1 MRQASIGAAICVTL
15 ARANADG
22 YEAAVSFRAVSIRLA
37 AALSL
42 AASAVGCLPKIGD
55 HCTTSLDCSQT
66 GQKICDS
73 TQPAGYCTVFNCEPD
88 NCPDSAAC
96 VAFNNNVD
104 PACASHD
111 DGQWPRFE
119 RTFCVRP
126 CNSDGD
132 CREGYACVPAQDRG
146 GIVIDVK
153 TIASSICLARVDVT
167 PAGASVP
174 PVCDPKKPDSP
185 LPDPWEPPA
194 TGGAGGAGGA
204 TGGAGGATGGAGG
217 ATGGAGGSSGAAGA
231 GGSSGSAGAGGV

>member
-1 MRQASIGAAICVTL
+1 MRTATKPP
-15 ARANADG
+15 
-22 YEAAVSFRAVSIRLA
+22 VSLRAVSIRLA

-42 AASAVGCLPKIGD
+42 AALAMGCLPKIGD
-55 HCTTSLDCSQT
+55 RCTTSLDCSQT
-66 GQKICDS
+66 GQKICDG

-126 CNSDGD
+126 CTPESDNPAGPYSQSD
-132 CREGYACVPAQDRG
+132 CRDGYDCVPAEARG

-153 TIASSICLARVDVT
+153 TIHAGICLAAVT
-167 PAGASVP
+167 VPPIGASVP
-174 PVCDPKKPDSP
+174 PVCDPKDSDPP
-185 LPDPWEPPA
+185 LPDPWEPPVTSTGGGGA
-194 TGGAGGAGGA
+194 GGTGGGGGLGGSSGAGGSGGASGSGGAGGA
-204 TGGAGGATGGAGG
+204 
-217 ATGGAGGSSGAAGA
+217 
-231 GGSSGSAGAGGV
+231 SGSAGTGGV